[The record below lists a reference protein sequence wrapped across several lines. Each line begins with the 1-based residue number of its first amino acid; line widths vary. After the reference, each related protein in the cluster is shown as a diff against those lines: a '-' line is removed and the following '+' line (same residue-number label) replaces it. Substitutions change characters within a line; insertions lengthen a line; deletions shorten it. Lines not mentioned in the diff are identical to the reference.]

1 MATSWPSPSPPRG
14 VIIRRPTASSS
25 PSAGIDARL
34 LALRPRRHTPPPPL
48 RPAVQELLE
57 ITPELGLRELAG
69 LLRHRYPLR
78 LGDALHGDVLRR
90 DGERADDSSS

>member
-25 PSAGIDARL
+25 PSAGTETHGSSRCGPGA
-34 LALRPRRHTPPPPL
+34 TPPPPL

-90 DGERADDSSS
+90 DDERADDSSS